1 MSRMRALNRR
11 WPVPLAGRALLALV
25 LASLV
30 WPAPSARAA
39 AKPGDKLPEIS
50 LDQLTAGATA
60 ELKPTAVAAWANGK
74 PALLLFV
81 LPGHRPSEMEAAD
94 LRALASGLGGKV
106 AVGLVTVPKA
116 GVASAADLRTALGD
130 TAQGLAVF
138 RDNGFALATALG
150 IGSAPT
156 YVLADRDGTLRVVG
170 AKALAAPVSASGGT
184 FADYLRGGAS
194 GGGFATLA
202 ELPVYKPNQRLV
214 GRAYPELALPR
225 LDQPGAAKLGDWA
238 GKGKN
243 VLLVFW
249 SVRCPHCTKEMP
261 HFASIAAKYA
271 DRLELVAVARTA
283 DGAMEQETRQYLTSN
298 NLKFPCLLDATGS
311 AMDSYLVSATPTSVL
326 IRADGSV
333 LAVESGEIENL
344 TAWLDRYL
352 GTSGT

>member
-1 MSRMRALNRR
+1 MR
-11 WPVPLAGRALLALV
+11 RAHLVLSLLAL
-25 LASLV
+25 LL
-30 WPAPSARAA
+30 PAARAHAA
-39 AKPGDKLPEIS
+39 AKPGDKLPEVS
-50 LDQLTAGATA
+50 LDQLTTTGNA
-60 ELKPTAVAAWANGK
+60 ELKPTSIATWASGK

-81 LPGHRPSEMEAAD
+81 LPSHRPSEMEAAD
-94 LRALASGLGGKV
+94 LRALVSGLGGKI
-106 AVGLVTVPKA
+106 AAGLVTVPKA
-116 GVASAADLRTALGD
+116 GVSTAADLRSALGD
-130 TAQGLAVF
+130 TALGLSVF
-138 RDNGFALATALG
+138 RDNGFTLATALG

-170 AKALAAPVSASGGT
+170 AKALAAPVNASGGS
-184 FADYLRGGAS
+184 FAEYVRGGLS
-194 GGGFATLA
+194 GGAFATLA

-214 GRAYPELALPR
+214 GRGYQDLALPR
-225 LDQPGAAKLGDWA
+225 LDVQGGGKLSDWA

-261 HFASIAAKYA
+261 HFASIATKYA

-298 NLKFPCLLDATGS
+298 NLKFPCLVDATGT
-311 AMDSYLVSATPTSVL
+311 AMDTYMVSSTPTSVL
-326 IRADGSV
+326 IRGDGSV